1 MLRNKEF
8 IYRARKMARFSD
20 IKEKFTSFFSEAL
33 FIENNNYPDNSI
45 TSGDKKCIQIRK
57 VDPMTY
63 FELKDFGF
71 TEKAKDKEEI
81 EMGKKANDLPVK
93 QKAYYIEN
101 FKNQFYVQKMLEKN
115 GDNELQRDR
124 LIEIFKVKN
133 KFPTVYNIQEIIKNK
148 EGHLRA

>member
-1 MLRNKEF
+1 MFRNKEF

-33 FIENNNYPDNSI
+33 FFIENNNYPDSSI

-63 FELKDFGF
+63 VELKDFGF
-71 TEKAKDKEEI
+71 TEKAKDMEEI
-81 EMGKKANDLPVK
+81 EMGKKAKDLPEK

-101 FKNQFYVQKMLEKN
+101 FKNKFY
-115 GDNELQRDR
+115 
-124 LIEIFKVKN
+124 
-133 KFPTVYNIQEIIKNK
+133 
-148 EGHLRA
+148 A